1 MSSPSYSQKVML
13 DGKDTLIAFSVPQS
27 KYLLKEV
34 YRAIMLDSLLKLSD
48 EQLTLSRSIIVAD
61 KLAMEKYEEVIE
73 NNAGALRI
81 REVQIKEKDKT
92 IRSLNA
98 EVKRQK
104 RQKVIGIICGS
115 VTTVFMGYLW
125 ISK

>member
-1 MSSPSYSQKVML
+1 ML

-34 YRAIMLDSLLKLSD
+34 YRAIMLDSLLQLSD
-48 EQLTLSRSIIVAD
+48 EQLTLSRSIILAD

-73 NNAGALRI
+73 NNAFSLRI
-81 REVQIKEKDKT
+81 RDAQIREKDKT
-92 IRSLNA
+92 ISGLNR
-98 EVKRQK
+98 EIVRQK
-104 RQKVIGIICGS
+104 RHKIIGIICGS

-125 ISK
+125 LSK

>member
-1 MSSPSYSQKVML
+1 MSSPSFSQKVIL
-13 DGKDTLIAFSVPQS
+13 DDKDTLIAFSVPQS

-48 EQLTLSRSIIVAD
+48 EQLTLSRSIILAD
-61 KLAMEKYEEVIE
+61 KLAMDKYEEVIE
-73 NNAGALRI
+73 NNAFSLRI
-81 REVQIKEKDKT
+81 RDAQIREKDKT
-92 IRSLNA
+92 IVGQKR
-98 EVKRQK
+98 EIVRQK
-104 RQKVIGIICGS
+104 RQKIIGIICGS

>member
-1 MSSPSYSQKVML
+1 MSSPSFSQKVIL
-13 DGKDTLIAFSVPQS
+13 DDKDTLIAFSVPQS

-48 EQLTLSRSIIVAD
+48 EQLTLSRSIIEAD
-61 KLAMEKYEEVIE
+61 KLAMEKYEEVVE
-73 NNAGALRI
+73 NSSLSIRI
-81 REVQIKEKDKT
+81 RDAQIREKDKT
-92 IRSLNA
+92 IVGQKR
-98 EVKRQK
+98 EIVRQK
-104 RQKVIGIICGS
+104 RQKIIGIICGS

>member
-1 MSSPSYSQKVML
+1 ML

-48 EQLTLSRSIIVAD
+48 EQLTLSRTIIVAD